1 MGKDLGFPGL
11 CLVPSGPVPVQ
22 KSPCGIEDDRLQ
34 ERLRVLD
41 PCVHLCT
48 STLEQWSLYEP
59 LSLHQRSLC
68 QRSLFIVDLGYCVFW
83 ASPYAEAK
91 CRDGDFVVGGSRIW

>member
-1 MGKDLGFPGL
+1 MYPKMGKDLGFPGVKASHLGL

-48 STLEQWSLYEP
+48 STLEQWSLYGP
-59 LSLHQRSLC
+59 PSLH
-68 QRSLFIVDLGYCVFW
+68 
-83 ASPYAEAK
+83 
-91 CRDGDFVVGGSRIW
+91 